1 MAYTVTFW
9 GTRGSIPTPGAHT
22 ARYGGNTP
30 CVAVEGT
37 GPKGGGQLV
46 ILDAGTGIRALGR
59 ELVERQQSAVQAEI
73 LLSHAHWDHI
83 QGLPHF
89 KPFFAPGNAVRIW
102 GSRQGTTSLE
112 AILRQQMDPAVF
124 PVPLDALSAK
134 LTVQQIE
141 PGEFTVGTF
150 KVRTIRLRHPGTTLG
165 YRLTPAAGGPSMAY
179 VTDNELGPGGHYETP
194 ASWRKDFV
202 AFLGG
207 GELLIHD
214 AMYTPEELEAQG
226 RGQDTRPGIAV
237 LPFDNS
243 GSYGQDKE
251 NFDALQKGIAGML
264 ISELAANP
272 AARVVER
279 EEIEKLLA
287 EQSLGA
293 SGKVSPETAAK
304 IGKLVGARYV
314 IAGTFIDFYG
324 DFRLDARL
332 VNVETSEIVK
342 VESDRMQRDHL
353 FDIIRTVAARL
364 MKDAN
369 LPPLPRQASEQPMN
383 RQVPTEALTYY
394 SRALLYHDRGQK
406 AKAVEMYEKA
416 LQVFPDF
423 AEASDGLKR

>member
-1 MAYTVTFW
+1 MRSRFVPALL
-9 GTRGSIPTPGAHT
+9 SLALLGA
-22 ARYGGNTP
+22 
-30 CVAVEGT
+30 
-37 GPKGGGQLV
+37 
-46 ILDAGTGIRALGR
+46 IGR
-59 ELVERQQSAVQAEI
+59 EL
-73 LLSHAHWDHI
+73 
-83 QGLPHF
+83 G
-89 KPFFAPGNAVRIW
+89 
-102 GSRQGTTSLE
+102 
-112 AILRQQMDPAVF
+112 
-124 PVPLDALSAK
+124 
-134 LTVQQIE
+134 
-141 PGEFTVGTF
+141 
-150 KVRTIRLRHPGTTLG
+150 
-165 YRLTPAAGGPSMAY
+165 
-179 VTDNELGPGGHYETP
+179 
-194 ASWRKDFV
+194 
-202 AFLGG
+202 
-207 GELLIHD
+207 
-214 AMYTPEELEAQG
+214 AQG

-293 SGKVSPETAAK
+293 SGKVTPETASK

-332 VNVETSEIVK
+332 INVETSEIVK

-369 LPPLPRQASEQPMN
+369 LPPLPRQASEQRMN
-383 RQVPTEALTYY
+383 RQVPTEALTFY
-394 SRALLYHDRGQK
+394 SKALLYQDRGQK
-406 AKAVEMYEKA
+406 DKAAEMYQRA
-416 LQVFPDF
+416 LAVFPEY
-423 AEASDGLKR
+423 AEAQQGLQRVKNS